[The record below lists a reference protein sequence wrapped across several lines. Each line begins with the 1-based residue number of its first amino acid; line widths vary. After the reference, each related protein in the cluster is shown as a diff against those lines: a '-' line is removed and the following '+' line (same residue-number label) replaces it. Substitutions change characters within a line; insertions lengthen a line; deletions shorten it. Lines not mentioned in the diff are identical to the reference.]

1 MDSLKPESESD
12 STFTGSDEDALS
24 GVSTMDL
31 LEWLKSL
38 SKLCPHVFD
47 ISLCILPIDK
57 TLKEKLV
64 EIFVDFIAKQQ
75 NYRERTREI
84 TKGWDKTE
92 QLVNALGLLKTF
104 TLKNIRE
111 WKQSNRDEIQRSIN
125 RTSSAQRKM
134 LRQSLGNAL
143 KEEKGG
149 SFFLP
154 GDKFFF
160 QEKSLKN
167 PQEILEMEADLQKNA
182 IEILPNC
189 EKRILTLIKDELATM
204 FPGLDNF
211 RNELIDLF
219 GRHPAEE
226 IDIKTLLKAKFKSE
240 LRFLFDVLHRIIGS
254 KTSLSGMEN
263 SEPLVAA
270 FKAAYEQ
277 IGQFKS
283 WLEEQAGKMLSSDHT
298 TYLVEK
304 LLDQG
309 KTKDDANTIVT
320 GLLKDFNKRDETE
333 EVLTTF
339 AEISKSGTQGRNE
352 AEFLEKWNEYEKAHQ
367 DAKENAILILSSC
380 DSKLHED
387 LSKNLDKTITI
398 TGKAIKR
405 FQNFFTEPHEITP
418 HSVEKLLMEED
429 EKDEF
434 YEALF
439 AVLYQPASKDKEIE
453 RSLQVARQSAC
464 KDGEKKLP
472 QCARQYKKAVESCLS
487 ETLLHCDEAF
497 LELFINELKTH
508 AISKAIFAV
517 PFTTRSANSTAMK
530 REKVTSKQ

>member
-226 IDIKTLLKAKFKSE
+226 IDIKTLLKAKFK
-240 LRFLFDVLHRIIGS
+240 
-254 KTSLSGMEN
+254 K
-263 SEPLVAA
+263 
-270 FKAAYEQ
+270 
-277 IGQFKS
+277 
-283 WLEEQAGKMLSSDHT
+283 
-298 TYLVEK
+298 
-304 LLDQG
+304 
-309 KTKDDANTIVT
+309 
-320 GLLKDFNKRDETE
+320 
-333 EVLTTF
+333 
-339 AEISKSGTQGRNE
+339 
-352 AEFLEKWNEYEKAHQ
+352 
-367 DAKENAILILSSC
+367 
-380 DSKLHED
+380 
-387 LSKNLDKTITI
+387 
-398 TGKAIKR
+398 
-405 FQNFFTEPHEITP
+405 PHEITP

>member
-304 LLDQG
+304 LLDQ
-309 KTKDDANTIVT
+309 
-320 GLLKDFNKRDETE
+320 
-333 EVLTTF
+333 
-339 AEISKSGTQGRNE
+339 
-352 AEFLEKWNEYEKAHQ
+352 
-367 DAKENAILILSSC
+367 
-380 DSKLHED
+380 
-387 LSKNLDKTITI
+387 
-398 TGKAIKR
+398 
-405 FQNFFTEPHEITP
+405 EPHEITP